1 MKRSIGLFI
10 LVLITAVVLVAG
22 WMYYQDR
29 IDNAG
34 GADSGSGQQ
43 NGGSND
49 SSGNGSESGVNAE
62 GLNAGLQNQL
72 EEAEQSGDALRI
84 VVAGS
89 SAVTSEGDNSF
100 PQQLADRIE
109 ENWNGIDT
117 EVETITYDDSTSLEV
132 LSEGGPEEMAGAE
145 ADLFILVPF
154 AVSDNGTVS
163 SDDTIYATREIT
175 EAVQENDSAYY
186 ISAPQPWYEAQYY
199 LEQLDAVEEYADEA
213 GVTYLN
219 HWSAWPAVDDEEL
232 IDYVGEDTPVP
243 TEQGHTAWA
252 DGIWQQWTENG
263 S

>member
-10 LVLITAVVLVAG
+10 LVLITAVVLIAG
-22 WMYYQDR
+22 WLYYQDR
-29 IDNAG
+29 IDNTG
-34 GADSGSGQQ
+34 GADESSGGNASSEGGSGSGI
-43 NGGSND
+43 
-49 SSGNGSESGVNAE
+49 NAE
-62 GLNAGLQNQL
+62 GLNGGLQSQL
-72 EEAEQSGDALRI
+72 EEAEQSGGPLRL
-84 VVAGS
+84 VVAGPG
-89 SAVTSEGDNSF
+89 AITSEGDNSF

-109 ENWNGIDT
+109 ENWNGVST
-117 EVETITYDDSTSLEV
+117 EVETITYEDSTSLEV
-132 LSEGGPEEMAGAE
+132 LNNGGVEEMAGAE
-145 ADLFILVPF
+145 ADLFIFVPF

-163 SDDTIYATREIT
+163 SDDTIYAIREVT

-199 LEQLDAVEEYADEA
+199 LEQLDAVEGYADEA

-219 HWSAWPAVDDEEL
+219 HWSAWPAVDDEAL

-243 TEQGHTAWA
+243 TEQGHTAWT

>member
-34 GADSGSGQQ
+34 GADGGGNGQE
-43 NGGSND
+43 NGGSDASENE
-49 SSGNGSESGVNAE
+49 SASGINAE
-62 GLNAGLQNQL
+62 GLNGALQSQL
-72 EEAEQSGDALRI
+72 EEAEQSGDPLQL
-84 VVAGS
+84 VVAGPGT
-89 SAVTSEGDNSF
+89 VMSEDDNSF

-109 ENWNGIDT
+109 ENWNGINA

-132 LSEGGPEEMAGAE
+132 LNEGGPEEMAGAD
-145 ADLFILVPF
+145 ADLFIFVPF

-199 LEQLDAVEEYADEA
+199 LEQLDAIEGYADEA

-232 IDYVGEDTPVP
+232 TDYVGEDTPVP
-243 TEQGHTAWA
+243 TEQGHTAWT

>member
-10 LVLITAVVLVAG
+10 LVLITAVVLIAG
-22 WMYYQDR
+22 WLYYQDR

-34 GADSGSGQQ
+34 GAGESSGGQQ
-43 NGGSND
+43 NSGSASSEGGAG
-49 SSGNGSESGVNAE
+49 SGINAE
-62 GLNAGLQNQL
+62 GLDGALQSQL
-72 EEAEQSGDALRI
+72 EEAKQSGDPLRL
-84 VVAGS
+84 VVAGPG
-89 SAVTSEGDNSF
+89 AVTSEGDNSF

-109 ENWNGIDT
+109 ENWNGIST

-132 LSEGGPEEMAGAE
+132 LNEGGPEEMAGAD
-145 ADLFILVPF
+145 ADLFIFVPF

-199 LEQLDAVEEYADEA
+199 LEQLDAIEGYADET

-252 DGIWQQWTENG
+252 DGIWQQWTESG